1 MVRMSDIRT
10 IKYLSQ
16 EEARGLFR
24 VIDNKRD
31 RAIFLTAYYHGLRP
45 SEVGLIQAEDVD
57 LARARIQ
64 ITRLKHS
71 RSGEYPMQP
80 DEVRTVRAWM
90 KARNQ
95 HIPCLFYGRGLAPMS
110 RRTLHHLIDTYGQK
124 ANIPQSKRHF
134 HVLRHSIA
142 THLLS
147 AGADIRF
154 VQDWLGHKNIQ
165 STVIYAQIT
174 NPTRDQQATKL
185 FASPMVVGV

>member
-1 MVRMSDIRT
+1 MSMSDIKT
-10 IKYLSQ
+10 IKYLTQ
-16 EEARGLFR
+16 EEVRGLFK
-24 VIDNKRD
+24 VIVNKRH

-45 SEVGLIQAEDVD
+45 SEVGMIMPDHVD
-57 LARARIQ
+57 LDRARIQ

-80 DEVRTVRAWM
+80 DEVRAIRAWM
-90 KARNQ
+90 KVRNQ
-95 HIPCLFYGRGLAPMS
+95 ASHWLFYGQGLRPIP
-110 RRTLHHLIDTYGQK
+110 RRTLHHLINIYGAK
-124 ANIPQSKRHF
+124 AGIPKNKRHF

-142 THLLS
+142 THLLD

-165 STVIYAQIT
+165 SAVIYAQIT

-185 FASPMVVGV
+185 FTSPMIVGG